1 MSYRWAANTEFRE
14 VTLEVTE
21 RTCPKCQHPRVIES
35 RRKRRIFTCEGPVHL
50 TCQLC
55 RCSNPSC
62 PEHKTLVSPEAE
74 MRLAMPYWVLGWDV
88 LCWLGHRRF
97 ARHWSVPQIRQELK
111 DRFAIPLSED
121 AIEEY
126 VFRYQG
132 MVAAEQQDPEEF
144 KRAYQGVKGVALS
157 IDGLQPEKG
166 HETLYVVREIGQNRV
181 WFAVALLSSTDAEIK
196 RVLVR
201 AREMVEQLGLP
212 VQCWVSDKQ
221 KAFVTGIAEVFKGV
235 PHRYC
240 ENHCL
245 RDLAKPMLAEDS
257 NAKVQMR
264 KKVRGLRKIEHKVEA
279 EKAAAIAAATA
290 AKVAAVE
297 AAAVAAVA
305 AEAVAVEAAL
315 AATTVPTAVTGTA
328 VAAEAAAT
336 AAATVAAEAAAI
348 AAATRSSSESVIDY
362 CVAVRGILNDN
373 KGGPLHPPG
382 ERMAEALTQVR
393 EAIRENP
400 EAKKGGPQQRI

>member
-14 VTLEVTE
+14 VTLEVLE

-35 RRKRRIFTCEGPVHL
+35 RRKRRFFTCEGPVHL

-55 RCSNPSC
+55 RCSNPDC
-62 PEHKTLVSPEAE
+62 PEYKTLVSPEAE
-74 MRLAMPYWVLGWDV
+74 MRLALPYCVLGWDV

-121 AIEEY
+121 AIEQY

-144 KRAYQGVKGVALS
+144 KRAYQGVKGLALS

-181 WFAVALLSSTDAEIK
+181 WFAMALLSSTDAEIK

-212 VQCWVSDKQ
+212 VECWVSDKQ
-221 KAFVTGIAEVFKGV
+221 KAFVTGINEVFKGV

-245 RDLAKPMLAEDS
+245 RDLAKPMLMDDS

-279 EKAAAIAAATA
+279 EKAAAIATATA

-297 AAAVAAVA
+297 AAEVASTTVP
-305 AEAVAVEAAL
+305 EAVAGAR
-315 AATTVPTAVTGTA
+315 
-328 VAAEAAAT
+328 VAAEAAAVAAAAFAAET
-336 AAATVAAEAAAI
+336 AAVAGATTSSAE
-348 AAATRSSSESVIDY
+348 VVMDY

-382 ERMAEALTQVR
+382 ERMAEALIQVQ

-400 EAKKGGPQQRI
+400 EAKKGGP

>member
-1 MSYRWAANTEFRE
+1 
-14 VTLEVTE
+14 
-21 RTCPKCQHPRVIES
+21 
-35 RRKRRIFTCEGPVHL
+35 
-50 TCQLC
+50 
-55 RCSNPSC
+55 
-62 PEHKTLVSPEAE
+62 
-74 MRLAMPYWVLGWDV
+74 MRLAMPYCVLGWDV

-121 AIEEY
+121 AIEQY

-144 KRAYQGVKGVALS
+144 KRAYQGVEGVALS

-201 AREMVEQLGLP
+201 AREMVELLGLP

-245 RDLAKPMLAEDS
+245 RDLAKPMLIDDS

-279 EKAAAIAAATA
+279 EKAAAIATATA

-297 AAAVAAVA
+297 AAAIASTTVPEAVAGARVAAEAAAVA
-305 AEAVAVEAAL
+305 AA
-315 AATTVPTAVTGTA
+315 A
-328 VAAEAAAT
+328 VAAEAAA
-336 AAATVAAEAAAI
+336 AAATTTSSAE
-348 AAATRSSSESVIDY
+348 VVMDY

-400 EAKKGGPQQRI
+400 EAKKGGP

>member
-14 VTLEVTE
+14 VTLEVLE

-35 RRKRRIFTCEGPVHL
+35 RRKRRFFTCEGPVHL

-55 RCSNPSC
+55 RCSNPDC
-62 PEHKTLVSPEAE
+62 PEYKTLVSPEAE
-74 MRLAMPYWVLGWDV
+74 MRLALPYCVLGWDV

-121 AIEEY
+121 AIEQY

-144 KRAYQGVKGVALS
+144 KRAYQGVKGLALS

-181 WFAVALLSSTDAEIK
+181 WFAMALLSSTDAEIK

-212 VQCWVSDKQ
+212 VECWVSDKQ
-221 KAFVTGIAEVFKGV
+221 KAFVTGINEVFKGV

-245 RDLAKPMLAEDS
+245 RDLAKPMLMDDS

-297 AAAVAAVA
+297 AAEVASTTVP
-305 AEAVAVEAAL
+305 EAVAGAR
-315 AATTVPTAVTGTA
+315 
-328 VAAEAAAT
+328 VAAEAAAVAAAAFAAET
-336 AAATVAAEAAAI
+336 AAVAGATTSSAE
-348 AAATRSSSESVIDY
+348 VVMDY

-382 ERMAEALTQVR
+382 ERMAEALIQVQ

-400 EAKKGGPQQRI
+400 EAKKGGP

>member
-35 RRKRRIFTCEGPVHL
+35 RRRRRFFTCEGPVHL

-55 RCSNPSC
+55 RCSNLNC
-62 PEHKTLVSPEAE
+62 PEYKTLVSPEAE
-74 MRLAMPYWVLGWDV
+74 MRLALPYCVLGWDV

-126 VFRYQG
+126 VFRYQR

-144 KRAYQGVKGVALS
+144 KKAYQGVKGLVLS

-181 WFAVALLSSTDAEIK
+181 WFAVALLSSTEAEVK
-196 RVLVR
+196 RILVR

-212 VQCWVSDKQ
+212 VQSWVSDKQ

-264 KKVRGLRKIEHKVEA
+264 KKVRGLRKIEHEVEA

-297 AAAVAAVA
+297 AATVASTTVPAAVA
-305 AEAVAVEAAL
+305 GAK
-315 AATTVPTAVTGTA
+315 
-328 VAAEAAAT
+328 VAAEAAAV
-336 AAATVAAEAAAI
+336 AAAAVAAETAAI
-348 AAATRSSSESVIDY
+348 AVAVTSSAEAVIDY

>member
-14 VTLEVTE
+14 VTLEVLE

-35 RRKRRIFTCEGPVHL
+35 RRKRRFFTCEGPVHL

-55 RCSNPSC
+55 RCSNLNC
-62 PEHKTLVSPEAE
+62 PEYKTLVSPEAE
-74 MRLAMPYWVLGWDV
+74 MRLALPYCVLGWDV

-121 AIEEY
+121 AIEQY

-181 WFAVALLSSTDAEIK
+181 WFAVALLSSTEAEIK
-196 RVLVR
+196 QVLMR

-212 VQCWVSDKQ
+212 VECWVSDKQ
-221 KAFVTGIAEVFKGV
+221 KAFVTGINEVFKGV

-245 RDLAKPMLAEDS
+245 RDLAKPMLMDDS

-279 EKAAAIAAATA
+279 EKAAAIANATA

-297 AAAVAAVA
+297 AAEVASTTVPEAVAGARAAAEAAAVAAAAVA
-305 AEAVAVEAAL
+305 AETAAVAG
-315 AATTVPTAVTGTA
+315 ATTSS
-328 VAAEAAAT
+328 AE
-336 AAATVAAEAAAI
+336 V
-348 AAATRSSSESVIDY
+348 VMDY

-382 ERMAEALTQVR
+382 ERMAEALIQVR

-400 EAKKGGPQQRI
+400 EAKKGGP

>member
-1 MSYRWAANTEFRE
+1 MSYRWAANTEFRD

-35 RRKRRIFTCEGPVHL
+35 RRRRRFFTCEGAVHL

-55 RCSNPSC
+55 RCSNLNC
-62 PEHKTLVSPEAE
+62 PEYKTLVSPEAE
-74 MRLAMPYWVLGWDV
+74 MRLALPYCVLGWDV

-121 AIEEY
+121 AIEQY
-126 VFRYQG
+126 VLRYQG

-212 VQCWVSDKQ
+212 VECWVSDKQ

-245 RDLAKPMLAEDS
+245 RDLAKPMLADDS

-279 EKAAAIAAATA
+279 EKAAAIATATA

-297 AAAVAAVA
+297 AAEVASTTVPEAVAGARAAAEAAAVAAAAVA
-305 AEAVAVEAAL
+305 AETAAVAG
-315 AATTVPTAVTGTA
+315 ATTSS
-328 VAAEAAAT
+328 AE
-336 AAATVAAEAAAI
+336 V
-348 AAATRSSSESVIDY
+348 VMDY

-382 ERMAEALTQVR
+382 ERMAEALIQVR

-400 EAKKGGPQQRI
+400 EAKKGGP